1 MRATIMHGAG
11 DVRIET
17 LPDAQLI
24 ESTDAVVRVTRACI
38 CGSDLW
44 PYASMEH
51 SEAGQSMGHEAV
63 GVVEEV
69 GAEVRTIKPGDV
81 VVMPFAFSDGT
92 CAFCH
97 EGLHTARVHVRF
109 FGNNGM
115 NGAQAE
121 ALRVP
126 YADGT
131 LFPLNV
137 GEDDALMPSL

>member
-1 MRATIMHGAG
+1 MRATIMFGAG
-11 DVRIET
+11 GMEASET
-17 LPDAQLI
+17 
-24 ESTDAVVRVTRACI
+24 
-38 CGSDLW
+38 
-44 PYASMEH
+44 
-51 SEAGQSMGHEAV
+51 GQSMGHEAI
-63 GVVEEV
+63 GIVEEV
-69 GAEVRTIKPGDV
+69 GAEVLTLQRGDV

-97 EGLHTARVHVRF
+97 EGLHTACVHVGF

-131 LFPLNV
+131 LST
-137 GEDDALMPSL
+137 ESLASTACQTATGP